1 MAGSG
6 MATGGRVRHHLK
18 HNLWRPDAGIIFV
31 GFAAQGT
38 LARIIIDGAKS
49 VRIFGEEIP
58 VKAKVHTIG
67 GFSAHA
73 DQQELLAWHRSARA
87 ARTYLVHGDE
97 KVMKTFAPMLAGH
110 RGGDAGDEPGIR
122 AVGVAMD
129 DDDDLG
135 DLTHAAPAYKRALWI
150 VTILNVGY
158 GLIEAGGGFLA
169 GSQGLKA
176 DALDFLGDGT
186 ITLLGLIAIGW
197 GPVWRARSA
206 LAQGIFLA
214 VMGLGVL
221 AATLYRVFVAHVP
234 QAELM
239 GAFGIVALVVNVI
252 CAVILLKHREG
263 DANVQAVWLFSRND
277 ALGNAAIVV
286 AAVLVAATGTPWP
299 DLVVAAAIAAL
310 FLQSAWR
317 IIVAARRELAEVG

>member
-1 MAGSG
+1 
-6 MATGGRVRHHLK
+6 
-18 HNLWRPDAGIIFV
+18 
-31 GFAAQGT
+31 
-38 LARIIIDGAKS
+38 
-49 VRIFGEEIP
+49 
-58 VKAKVHTIG
+58 
-67 GFSAHA
+67 
-73 DQQELLAWHRSARA
+73 
-87 ARTYLVHGDE
+87 
-97 KVMKTFAPMLAGH
+97 
-110 RGGDAGDEPGIR
+110 
-122 AVGVAMD
+122 MD

-206 LAQGIFLA
+206 LTQGLFLA
-214 VMGLGVL
+214 VMGIGVL
-221 AATLYRVFVAHVP
+221 AATIWRVFVAHVP

-239 GAFGIVALVVNVI
+239 GAFAIVALVVNVV

-299 DLVVAAAIAAL
+299 DLVVAAAIAGL

-317 IIVAARRELAEVG
+317 IIASARRELAEVG

>member
-1 MAGSG
+1 
-6 MATGGRVRHHLK
+6 
-18 HNLWRPDAGIIFV
+18 
-31 GFAAQGT
+31 
-38 LARIIIDGAKS
+38 
-49 VRIFGEEIP
+49 
-58 VKAKVHTIG
+58 
-67 GFSAHA
+67 
-73 DQQELLAWHRSARA
+73 
-87 ARTYLVHGDE
+87 
-97 KVMKTFAPMLAGH
+97 
-110 RGGDAGDEPGIR
+110 
-122 AVGVAMD
+122 MD

-186 ITLLGLIAIGW
+186 ITLIGLMAIAW

-206 LAQGIFLA
+206 FAQGIFLA
-214 VMGLGVL
+214 LMGLGVL
-221 AATLYRVFVAHVP
+221 AATIYRVFVAHVP

-252 CAVILLKHREG
+252 CAVILLKHRKG

-286 AAVLVAATGTPWP
+286 AAMLVAATGTPWP
-299 DLVVAAAIAAL
+299 DLVVAVVIAGL
-310 FLQSAWR
+310 FLQSSWR
-317 IIVAARRELAEVG
+317 IIASARRELGEGG

>member
-1 MAGSG
+1 
-6 MATGGRVRHHLK
+6 
-18 HNLWRPDAGIIFV
+18 
-31 GFAAQGT
+31 
-38 LARIIIDGAKS
+38 
-49 VRIFGEEIP
+49 
-58 VKAKVHTIG
+58 
-67 GFSAHA
+67 
-73 DQQELLAWHRSARA
+73 
-87 ARTYLVHGDE
+87 
-97 KVMKTFAPMLAGH
+97 
-110 RGGDAGDEPGIR
+110 
-122 AVGVAMD
+122 MD

-135 DLTHAAPAYKRALWI
+135 DLTHAAPAYKRVLWI

-186 ITLLGLIAIGW
+186 ITLLGLVAIAW

-206 LAQGIFLA
+206 LLQGIFLA
-214 VMGLGVL
+214 VMGFGVL

-239 GAFGIVALVVNVI
+239 GAFGIVALIVNVI

-277 ALGNAAIVV
+277 ALGNAAIVI
-286 AAVLVAATGTPWP
+286 AAVLVAATGTAWP
-299 DLVVAAAIAAL
+299 DLIVAAVIAGL

-317 IIVAARRELAEVG
+317 IIVAARRELGEAG

>member
-1 MAGSG
+1 
-6 MATGGRVRHHLK
+6 
-18 HNLWRPDAGIIFV
+18 
-31 GFAAQGT
+31 
-38 LARIIIDGAKS
+38 
-49 VRIFGEEIP
+49 
-58 VKAKVHTIG
+58 
-67 GFSAHA
+67 
-73 DQQELLAWHRSARA
+73 
-87 ARTYLVHGDE
+87 
-97 KVMKTFAPMLAGH
+97 
-110 RGGDAGDEPGIR
+110 
-122 AVGVAMD
+122 MD

-186 ITLLGLIAIGW
+186 ITFVALMAIGW
-197 GPVWRARSA
+197 GPAWRARSA
-206 LAQGIFLA
+206 LLQGIFLA

-221 AATLYRVFVAHVP
+221 AATLWRVFVVHVP
-234 QAELM
+234 EAELM
-239 GAFGIVALVVNVI
+239 GAFGIVALAVNVA

-299 DLVVAAAIAAL
+299 DLVVAAVIAGL
-310 FLQSAWR
+310 FLQSSWK
-317 IIVAARRELAEVG
+317 IIASARRELGEAA

>member
-1 MAGSG
+1 
-6 MATGGRVRHHLK
+6 
-18 HNLWRPDAGIIFV
+18 
-31 GFAAQGT
+31 
-38 LARIIIDGAKS
+38 
-49 VRIFGEEIP
+49 
-58 VKAKVHTIG
+58 
-67 GFSAHA
+67 
-73 DQQELLAWHRSARA
+73 
-87 ARTYLVHGDE
+87 
-97 KVMKTFAPMLAGH
+97 
-110 RGGDAGDEPGIR
+110 
-122 AVGVAMD
+122 MD

-206 LAQGIFLA
+206 LTQGIFLA
-214 VMGLGVL
+214 LMGVSVI
-221 AATLYRVFVAHVP
+221 AATIYRVFVAHIP

-239 GAFGIVALVVNVI
+239 GAFGIVALVVNVV

-263 DANVQAVWLFSRND
+263 DANIRAVWLFSRND

-286 AAVLVAATGTPWP
+286 AALLVAATGTPWP
-299 DLVVAAAIAAL
+299 DLAVAAVIAGL
-310 FLQSAWR
+310 FLQSAWQ
-317 IIVAARRELAEVG
+317 IVASARRELGDGG